1 MEKDRFM
8 NELEDADKWTMLAML
23 QAITVYILL
32 RIFDQDS
39 FSVDFDRELVSA
51 MTVRYLPQPLKRYR
65 QRQGTDSF
73 SRKSRLNLSKL
84 SFFAAPR

>member
-8 NELEDADKWTMLAML
+8 NEFEDADQWTMLAML

-51 MTVRYLPQPLKRYR
+51 MTVRCLPRPRDNSLIVS
-65 QRQGTDSF
+65 QGNCDYI
-73 SRKSRLNLSKL
+73 
-84 SFFAAPR
+84 